1 MCTLF
6 DEFRVPMVNE
16 HSSSRA
22 GGVSGNHDGGF
33 PARLLRLLGDSSIRG
48 FARRAGVS
56 DTFLRQC
63 LAGRTEPTRTK
74 LILLARAGGCS
85 VEWLATG
92 NASQGSAHGIQGAEH
107 AGGRIDADLLRMII
121 ETVEEVLAEHRRSL
135 PAVRKALLISGL
147 YGRQVEQ
154 GRPVPSRE
162 DILAL
167 LSRLD

>member
-1 MCTLF
+1 
-6 DEFRVPMVNE
+6 MVNE
-16 HSSSRA
+16 HSTSRA
-22 GGVSGNHDGGF
+22 GGISGNHDGGF
-33 PARLLRLLGDSSIRG
+33 PARLLQLVGDSSIRG

-92 NASQGSAHGIQGAEH
+92 NLSGGGPDGIQVAERPP
-107 AGGRIDADLLRMII
+107 GCIDIELLRMII
-121 ETVEEVLAEHRRSL
+121 ETVDEVLDENGHSL
-135 PAVRKALLISGL
+135 PAARKALLISGL
-147 YGRQVEQ
+147 YGRQAEQ

>member
-1 MCTLF
+1 
-6 DEFRVPMVNE
+6 MVNE
-16 HSSSRA
+16 HSTSPA
-22 GGVSGNHDGGF
+22 GGMSGNHDGGF
-33 PARLLRLLGDSSIRG
+33 PKRLLRLVGDSSIRG

-92 NASQGSAHGIQGAEH
+92 NPSGDFPKKIQAPKRP
-107 AGGRIDADLLRMII
+107 AGRIDTELLRMII
-121 ETVEEVLAEHRRSL
+121 ETVDEVLRENGHSL
-135 PAVRKALLISGL
+135 PAARKALLISAL
-147 YGRQVEQ
+147 YERQLNQ
-154 GRPVPSRE
+154 DRPTPTRQ

-167 LSRLD
+167 LSGLD